1 MPKAKLHWTYDLFA
15 VALVG
20 GISGL
25 VFWFVPPAEPA
36 KSLTSLD
43 ALTRVL
49 STSMEYPT
57 CSVVNS

>member
-1 MPKAKLHWTYDLFA
+1 MPKAKLHWTYDLLA

-25 VFWFVPPAEPA
+25 VFWLVPPAEPA
-36 KSLTSLD
+36 KPLASID
-43 ALTRVL
+43 ALTSAL

-57 CSVVNS
+57 CNVVNS

>member
-25 VFWFVPPAEPA
+25 VFWLVPPAEPA
-36 KSLTSLD
+36 KALASLD
-43 ALTRVL
+43 ALARVL

-57 CSVVNS
+57 CNVVNS